1 MSEPR
6 PKVQETPPARRI
18 YWSVVAA
25 AVVPCTLFVGVTV
38 AMVACWPK
46 AQPARAHT
54 TATPGAPALASAAE
68 TAAPAEEEVNEIRL
82 PGHAP
87 VAVKLS
93 DLPLIVADD
102 LPADPLA
109 PLPQQ
114 PARPA
119 AVDADQDPRK
129 VEGACQRFDTAVN
142 FVDSPV
148 EAFKQATKDNKL
160 TFVIHVSGNF
170 EDSKFT

>member
-6 PKVQETPPARRI
+6 PKIQETPPARRI

-25 AVVPCTLFVGVTV
+25 AVVPSALFVGVTV
-38 AMVACWPK
+38 AILACLPR
-46 AQPARAHT
+46 AQPAPAHS
-54 TATPGAPALASAAE
+54 TAAPAPAALASAVE
-68 TAAPAEEEVNEIRL
+68 TPTPAEEPVNEIRL

-87 VAVKLS
+87 VLVKLS

-119 AVDADQDPRK
+119 AADAEPQPRK
-129 VEGACQRFDTAVN
+129 AEAACQRFGTAVN

>member
-6 PKVQETPPARRI
+6 PKLQEAPPVRRI

-25 AVVPCTLFVGVTV
+25 AVVPTTLFVGVTV
-38 AMVACWPK
+38 VMVACWPK

-54 TATPGAPALASAAE
+54 TATPAPTALASASE
-68 TAAPAEEEVNEIRL
+68 TSAPTEEQVNEIRL
-82 PGHAP
+82 PSHAP
-87 VAVKLS
+87 VLVKLS

-114 PARPA
+114 PAKPA
-119 AVDADQDPRK
+119 GVNAEPEPRK
-129 VEGACQRFDTAVN
+129 AEAGCQRFGTAVN
-142 FVDSPV
+142 FVDTPV
-148 EAFKQATKDNKL
+148 EAFQQATKDKKL
-160 TFVIHVSGNF
+160 TFVLHVSGNF